1 MIMMISLHSRNSMP
15 SRHHSIL
22 PPYSRC
28 FVSSTTRGKSTI
40 LMAMCECCLDS
51 PSSRFCS
58 LLHCRSL
65 ESVAY
70 KTICLDCKESW
81 PQAFSPPQTRAF
93 RSRESFDYYIL
104 LQRHARRTIQ
114 RPLIDVL
121 HCVASLI
128 SRHTDRTLSSLPQH
142 SQHVSHPNLHLQ
154 LRPQH
159 GS

>member
-28 FVSSTTRGKSTI
+28 FVSSTTRGKRSI
-40 LMAMCECCLDS
+40 LMAMCECCLNP
-51 PSSRFCS
+51 PSRRFCS

-65 ESVAY
+65 ESVHIRPSTLTAQVVAA
-70 KTICLDCKESW
+70 TIQPTTDACL
-81 PQAFSPPQTRAF
+81 PQQGVIR
-93 RSRESFDYYIL
+93 L
-104 LQRHARRTIQ
+104 LHRTPRHARRTIQ
-114 RPLIDVL
+114 RSLIDGL

-128 SRHTDRTLSSLPQH
+128 SRHTDRTPSSLPQH